1 MKDRGKA
8 VEVTGGNWFSD
19 YSSSD
24 LPCRKHPSSSSSG
37 ICAYCLKD
45 RLIKLVCSDCGEQRL
60 SSCSCSDIS
69 SYRNS
74 CTVEVGSVGRVS
86 FLIENEKAELLRTN
100 SKPVCDDKSES
111 VFQLK
116 RSSSSSIDVKKTG
129 LWKFRKFFRK
139 KKEKGL
145 EISEKNTGVTEDK
158 GEMWIFNYMGMSRSR
173 SVSGFR
179 TSVDEPAGI
188 GGVPV
193 FGNGDMVSES
203 REKNDSSEVK
213 PTSDGR
219 RSFKLSGLSE
229 TLEGAGFIDV
239 KRDCHGV
246 SVETE
251 SGLKGVKKGGCVEFG
266 NSFRAINS
274 RSSCPV
280 ASEADFSTLDDSGFI
295 DLKLGSSSELKPEQL
310 SGLKM
315 GGFSVSEHGFS
326 SARPG
331 DFSKHGC
338 RSFRYSSGDELWS
351 NGDSC
356 RITVNEKEIKKSS
369 KSLKV
374 WRWVFKHH

>member
-8 VEVTGGNWFSD
+8 VQVSGGNWFSD

-24 LPCRKHPSSSSSG
+24 VPCRKHPSSSSSAG

-86 FLIENEKAELLRTN
+86 FLIENEKADLLRSN
-100 SKPVCDDKSES
+100 SKPVCDEKSES
-111 VFQLK
+111 VVLLK
-116 RSSSSSIDVKKTG
+116 RSSSSSIDVQKSG
-129 LWKFRKFFRK
+129 LWKFRRFFRK

-145 EISEKNTGVTEDK
+145 EISEKITGVSEDK

-179 TSVDEPAGI
+179 TSLDEPAGI
-188 GGVPV
+188 NGGVP
-193 FGNGDMVSES
+193 FCNGDTVSES
-203 REKNDSSEVK
+203 GEKNDSGCEVK
-213 PTSDGR
+213 PTSGGR
-219 RSFKLSGLSE
+219 RSFKLSSLPE
-229 TLEGAGFIDV
+229 PLPVI
-239 KRDCHGV
+239 

-251 SGLKGVKKGGCVEFG
+251 SGLKGVKKGGGLEFG

-280 ASEADFSTLDDSGFI
+280 AAEADFSGLDDSGFI
-295 DLKLGSSSELKPEQL
+295 DLKLGSSSELKAEL

-315 GGFSVSEHGFS
+315 GGCFSESEHGFS
-326 SARPG
+326 SAGPG
-331 DFSKHGC
+331 QFSKHGS
-338 RSFRYSSGDELWS
+338 RSFHYSRGDELWS
-351 NGDSC
+351 NGGSC
-356 RITVNEKEIKKSS
+356 RITVNEKEIKKRN

-374 WRWVFKHH
+374 WRWVFRHH